1 MRALTIF
8 AVFLL
13 LASCADNRVNSVS
26 STSPVVD
33 GRAELL
39 QATELQALLGVARHR
54 LNAVLL
60 WAPIYRV
67 HVITAARA
75 DVFFR
80 SPGEVPHWLRLERV
94 NGQWRVTDELLRD
107 PPIIV
112 T

>member
-1 MRALTIF
+1 MRTLTIF
-8 AVFLL
+8 AALLL
-13 LASCADNRVNSVS
+13 LASCAQDRVNAVS
-26 STSPVVD
+26 SNGPVVD

-67 HVITAARA
+67 HVITAAKV

-80 SPGEVPHWLRLERV
+80 SPGEVPHRLRLERV
-94 NGQWRVTDELLRD
+94 NGKWRVTAELLRD